1 MFHPHGPQPPSVYW
15 RRRFVVIATA
25 VLLLLLIGLTIHA
38 MTSGAAGRPDAA
50 GHSRPARL
58 TRTSSS
64 QAPSTRH
71 HSAAS
76 SRTPG
81 STAPARHRH
90 PGHAGHPANGH
101 HGTGSTTAAVSTS
114 SAPPPACT
122 PTQLAVQ
129 AAVGQSTYHVGD
141 KPVVMLQVTNTGA
154 TPCVQDLAD
163 KQIVLKVYN
172 GESRVWG
179 SHDCEIQP
187 GTDERVLEVGR
198 AVRVSITWSGLT
210 SEPGCR
216 GTRQRVGAGTY
227 TLYAYLAG
235 HEGKAAQFSIV

>member
-25 VLLLLLIGLTIHA
+25 VLLLLLMVLTVHA
-38 MTSGAAGRPDAA
+38 MTSGAAGRPNAA
-50 GHSRPARL
+50 GHSPSTHV
-58 TRTSSS
+58 TRTGHAL
-64 QAPSTRH
+64 APSTRH
-71 HSAAS
+71 RSASS
-76 SRTPG
+76 SRTSS
-81 STAPARHRH
+81 STAPARHH
-90 PGHAGHPANGH
+90 HAAKGS
-101 HGTGSTTAAVSTS
+101 HGSGSASASASTS

-129 AAVGQSTYHVGD
+129 AEVGQSTYHVGD

-187 GTDERVLEVGR
+187 GTDERVLAAGR
-198 AVRVSITWSGLT
+198 PVRVSITWSGLT
-210 SEPGCR
+210 SQPGCH
-216 GTRQRVGAGTY
+216 GTRQRVGAGSY